1 MKVKKILS
9 LILAVAVLASTLSLS
24 GCSKNDGL
32 VYSGTHTKT
41 SEDMLVFET
50 SDPEMTFFLNDF
62 FKRHM
67 GYVDENGT
75 DYAVTTLK
83 PGLSTTNTFYQEW
96 MSKTLLWFNSY
107 TGLETDRYTSQK
119 NRLEAL
125 PVDDYGYVWCD
136 DDVIRTNAA
145 EEADGLHRMG
155 WPFPTS
161 VYHNSNGFSTSWTF
175 NGDGKDTSEWSSNFD
190 AVVDSDQKMMVGD
203 FSNQT
208 SIAYEVTMSR
218 RSGGITPYFAPWLE
232 LDLRMALDNPE
243 NVDDVYIWFTN
254 SREEEFSEDKCVSA
268 TQWAAINYDF
278 TADYQHLLY
287 FPMYAHPSW
296 GEWKNPND
304 DQHKI
309 YRLKVEIRAKENTT
323 ISGTCGLN
331 SVRSDFDTRHAN
343 NQGIYLTS
351 MYETLKF
358 TGDVEYLVRNLTKA
372 RKALNFYMQMYD
384 EERSLVCSSY
394 LVGHDGDKSGEYEG
408 FNLEGSSE
416 AELAMK
422 RASAL
427 GNGYFDASYMPEY
440 DFHTNMYFYKGLL
453 SMIALEQYVEENYD
467 ALLAQAQQQNISI
480 EKENATIRTAER
492 AQTKYTAKE
501 NNEEVLGQSA
511 YDYDS
516 AKLQQIADKVLEA
529 LRAECDDETMTGFYN
544 TETGRFAAGY
554 DINTGILYDFGY
566 TQYNTEAVY
575 LGIAT
580 EQQSKSIMD
589 WISGERIVESDKTDD
604 NGEGNGTAGA
614 SGVGG
619 SVGEDIY
626 YFDFAP
632 RITTVN
638 QTAPSM
644 LNGVI
649 EADRTNNLSVFG
661 VEEVQ
666 FGGAFLWTSFY
677 DIMARLDVYGEDDA
691 YGRLKDIQQWYS
703 NIYDYFTS
711 EDHQIFRKEG
721 DQAYYPY
728 FYYDYYYNHP
738 FKEGDEDVYLLLQGG
753 RYGTGSNKG
762 GNASGIMGIDSE
774 LVESILLIAS
784 VPLGFFGID
793 GSDGN
798 TLNIAPALPSELNY
812 WKVENL
818 MFCDVK
824 YDLTILSD
832 TVRIDAV
839 RGDAEG
845 LNVAVTMDIK
855 RGQSVYINGEKTDN
869 YTITDGKA
877 IITVPLQN
885 NIIQVR

>member
-1 MKVKKILS
+1 MKAKRILS
-9 LILAVAVLASTLSLS
+9 FLLAIVMTASLLSFS
-24 GCSKNDGL
+24 GCRNNDGL

-41 SEDMLVFET
+41 SDDMLVFET

-67 GYVDENGT
+67 GYVDENGI

-96 MSKTLLWFNSY
+96 MSKTLFWFNSY

-145 EEADGLHRMG
+145 TEADGLHRMG

-161 VYHNSNGFSTSWTF
+161 VYHNSNGYSTSWTF
-175 NGDGKDTSEWSSNFD
+175 NGDGSDTSDWSSSFG
-190 AVVDSDQKMMVGD
+190 AVVDGDQKMMVGD
-203 FSNQT
+203 FSGQQ
-208 SIAYEVTMSR
+208 SITYEVTMSR

-243 NVDDVYIWFTN
+243 NVDDVYVWFTN
-254 SREEEFSEDKCVSA
+254 SREEEFSEEKCVSA

-287 FPMYAHPSW
+287 FPMYAHPAW

-304 DQHKI
+304 DTHKI
-309 YRLKVEIRAKENTT
+309 YRLKIEIRAKENTT

-331 SVRSDFDTRHAN
+331 SVRSDYDTRHAN

-358 TGDVEYLVRNLTKA
+358 TGDTEYLVRNLTKA

-408 FNLEGSSE
+408 FNMEGASE
-416 AELAMK
+416 AEMAMK

-440 DFHTNMYFYKGLL
+440 DFHTNLYFYKGLL

-467 ALLAQAQQQNISI
+467 MLLLEAETQNLSI
-480 EKENATIRTAER
+480 DKNEATIRTAER
-492 AQTKYTAKE
+492 ALTKYTAKE
-501 NNEEVLGQSA
+501 SGEETLGQST
-511 YDYDS
+511 YGYDS
-516 AKLQQIADKVLEA
+516 AMLREIADKVLAA
-529 LRAECDDETMTGFYN
+529 LQEECNDETMTGFYN
-544 TETGRFAAGY
+544 LETGRFAAGY
-554 DINTGILYDFGY
+554 DIHTGILYDFGY
-566 TQYNTEAVY
+566 TQYNLEAVY

-589 WISGERIVESDKTDD
+589 WISGERIVESDITDD
-604 NGEGNGTAGA
+604 TGAGTGTAGA

-649 EADRTNNLSVFG
+649 EADRANKLSVFG

-691 YGRLKDIQQWYS
+691 YQRLKEIQQWYTE
-703 NIYDYFTS
+703 IYDYFAS
-711 EDHQIFRKEG
+711 EEHQIFRKEG
-721 DQAYYPY
+721 DPAYYPY

-738 FKEGDEDVYLLLQGG
+738 FREGDEDIYLLLQGG

-793 GSDGN
+793 GSDGT
-798 TLNIAPALPSELNY
+798 TLNIAPTLPSDLNY

-824 YDLTILSD
+824 YDLTVLHD

-845 LNVAVTMDIK
+845 LNVEITMDIK
-855 RGQSVYINGEKTDN
+855 FGQSVYINGEKTDN
-869 YTITDGKA
+869 YTTSDGKA
-877 IITVPLQN
+877 IISLPLQN